1 MWILWFLLVLDEGCG
16 SGGLRREAVW
26 PVGHLRG
33 ETKKKR
39 EIQRKKKVKIK

>member
-1 MWILWFLLVLDEGCG
+1 LVLDEGCG

-26 PVGHLRG
+26 PVGHWRG

-39 EIQRKKKVKIK
+39 EMRREKKKKKVKIK